1 MRNLIAAWLLLH
13 SIGSYAQHN
22 MQHDKDR
29 PSTHGMLVFGNT
41 TLYASHLPLFH
52 TPHNYQVILE
62 LKCSKKNLKKFQSD
76 QRHHPACNTYTI
88 EPETFILP
96 DMLAQPRSF
105 KVKLY
110 RGHFE
115 RGGVLIASDITVE
128 IKQIIYYKKL
138 EPSTPKLPEAS
149 YIIFGNDKEQ
159 YAVHTLSN
167 KPDFEQIIEVNC
179 SHSGWLQEKNYT
191 QINLQS
197 ENMPLGVSENTISV
211 DQDRDIKSITLMRQL
226 YLEWDDLKE

>member
-1 MRNLIAAWLLLH
+1 MKQFIAIWLFFH
-13 SIGSYAQHN
+13 SICGNAQHN

-52 TPHNYQVILE
+52 SPHEYQVILE
-62 LKCSKKNLKKFQSD
+62 LKCSKKTLNKFQSD
-76 QRHHPACNTYTI
+76 KKHYPACNTYTI
-88 EPETFILP
+88 APETFILP
-96 DMLAQPRSF
+96 DMLAQPRPF
-105 KVKLY
+105 KIKLY

-138 EPSTPKLPEAS
+138 APSTPKMPDAA
-149 YIIFGNDKEQ
+149 YIIFGNNKEQ
-159 YAVHTLSN
+159 YAIHTLSN
-167 KPDFEQIIEVNC
+167 KPDFEQVIEISCNN
-179 SHSGWLQEKNYT
+179 SAWLKEKKYD
-191 QINLQS
+191 QLSLQS
-197 ENMPLGVSENTISV
+197 NNMPMGVSGNTISV
-211 DQDRDIKSITLMRQL
+211 NQNPDIQSITLLRQL